1 MKVQEV
7 SICAF
12 YTIWNFGGIA
22 MHSSIF
28 EISHSPI
35 PVERRARAGNLPD
48 WFYEQVCHYA
58 ENPGPGRRETA
69 IQALSNVLG
78 PHCVRERDRLLL
90 SPKIRESFF
99 RRSYLCFKA
108 AAEALA
114 QTEYPVFAGISPS
127 AAFPLALSGLNE
139 SYEEPHG
146 IYIYSTEHGTLVTL
160 ERWLRH
166 AELSQPFYLGGTIYY
181 HC

>member
-1 MKVQEV
+1 MCFLYYMEFWRDRHAQQHLRDLTQPY
-7 SICAF
+7 S
-12 YTIWNFGGIA
+12 GGTA
-22 MHSSIF
+22 GQSGK
-28 EISHSPI
+28 P
-35 PVERRARAGNLPD
+35 ARLVLRTGLPLCG
-48 WFYEQVCHYA
+48 ES
-58 ENPGPGRRETA
+58 R
-69 IQALSNVLG
+69 